1 MLLRSSGTARKRP
14 HTDASMPSGA
24 PLSPLDLIAMSGK
37 TLATRETEQE
47 DKKIT
52 ESDSSNNP
60 LISTLLASNGMLCRK
75 TGCSIILTIRKSEEY
90 VSTARLCL
98 RVGVNK
104 STTPNPSQLSLS
116 LCLLCTSAQQ
126 VERSCAI
133 LLY

>member
-1 MLLRSSGTARKRP
+1 MLLRSSGTASKRP

-75 TGCSIILTIRKSEEY
+75 TGCSIILTIRLTEEHVPAAY
-90 VSTARLCL
+90 MTI
-98 RVGVNK
+98 GVNK
-104 STTPNPSQLSLS
+104 STTPNPSLIMVA

>member
-75 TGCSIILTIRKSEEY
+75 TGCSIILTIRKTEEH
-90 VSTARLCL
+90 VSTACYLTI
-98 RVGVNK
+98 GVNK